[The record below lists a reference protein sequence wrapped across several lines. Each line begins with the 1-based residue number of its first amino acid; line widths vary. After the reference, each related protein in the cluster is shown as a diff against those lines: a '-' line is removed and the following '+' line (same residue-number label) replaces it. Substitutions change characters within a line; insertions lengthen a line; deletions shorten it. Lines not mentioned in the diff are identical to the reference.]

1 MLQQRQIHLCE
12 DYHLSGKVIL
22 IKRNHQFNL
31 GFFFKWQ
38 LSFSHMLRL
47 FKGRFIFREANL
59 FTFLQRNYFDTT
71 VTFSELSMCSSFP
84 EQPFLRR
91 SYFFEQLLFQSEFS
105 TEQSPLENRKFFRI
119 VTFRNSYLFDEGIVQ
134 NKYIY
139 RRATFLKMIPLYSI
153 NFFRRATFQK
163 KANFSG
169 KQYSALPTFPGE
181 LIFQSV
187 YFFKRRYLL
196 QQLPFQ
202 KSYFFL
208 QHTYS
213 EE

>member
-1 MLQQRQIHLCE
+1 MLQQPQIHLCD
-12 DYHLSGKVIL
+12 DYHLSGKIIL

-31 GFFFKWQ
+31 DFFF
-38 LSFSHMLRL
+38 SN
-47 FKGRFIFREANL
+47 GN
-59 FTFLQRNYFDTT
+59 
-71 VTFSELSMCSSFP
+71 FP
-84 EQPFLRR
+84 SRICCDFLRAA
-91 SYFFEQLLFQSEFS
+91 FEYLLFQSEFS
-105 TEQSPLENRKFFRI
+105 TEQPPLENRKFFRV
-119 VTFRNSYLFDEGIVQ
+119 VTFQNSYLFDEGIVQ

-139 RRATFLKMIPLYSI
+139 RRATFSKMIPLYSI

-169 KQYSALPTFPGE
+169 KQYSALPTFSGE

-187 YFFKRRYLL
+187 SFFKRRYLL
-196 QQLPFQ
+196 LQLPFQ
-202 KSYFFL
+202 KNYFFL